1 MPQWD
6 TESAVIEQIRRVRSS
21 ALLYETRV
29 QLRQEVISA
38 IGTILQG
45 RTYGE
50 RDRISSCLRVLQE
63 FGFFL
68 DYEKAL
74 IEGELDGPTMSW
86 HSARLK
92 VDGKDE

>member
-1 MPQWD
+1 
-6 TESAVIEQIRRVRSS
+6 
-21 ALLYETRV
+21 
-29 QLRQEVISA
+29 
-38 IGTILQG
+38 
-45 RTYGE
+45 
-50 RDRISSCLRVLQE
+50 VLQE

>member
-6 TESAVIEQIRRVRSS
+6 TESAIIEKIRLVRSGS
-21 ALLYETRV
+21 LLYETRV
-29 QLRQEVISA
+29 QVRQEVIA
-38 IGTILQG
+38 ALGLILQS

-68 DYEKAL
+68 EFEKKA
-74 IEGELDGPTMSW
+74 LDGPTVSW
-86 HSARLK
+86 HSARMAI
-92 VDGKDE
+92 DGQDE